1 MSNPVLLSHI
11 ESMVFGFSEIH
22 MTGGNGTNSGENNDT
37 NPDEKSS
44 VVNSLRKAW
53 ETSKPSLGAAFKNIG
68 TGVSRASGNLIH
80 LGKEAI
86 DQAGKFN
93 KILSIHEKPEDQLDI
108 EKQLSWICRER
119 KRKKATV
126 DSLFDEAFKKI
137 VGSEPKKYEEIDVHD
152 VQDLKH
158 KIFLE
163 CQKYT

>member
-11 ESMVFGFSEIH
+11 ECNVVFEFPQTEKNMI
-22 MTGGNGTNSGENNDT
+22 GGNKLTTNDDT
-37 NPDEKSS
+37 NPYGKS

-68 TGVSRASGNLIH
+68 TGVSRASGNLIR
-80 LGKEAI
+80 LGTEAI

-119 KRKKATV
+119 KGNEVTV
-126 DSLFDEAFKKI
+126 DRLFDEAFKKI
-137 VGSEPKKYEEIDVHD
+137 AGSESEYNEID

-158 KIFLE
+158 KIFRE
-163 CQKYT
+163 CEKKT